1 MCVCVRVFIDATY
14 VFSALVVVKFLYI
27 YLYNYMYIEMFLGGL
42 IEIASVVSNALDSS
56 NKTVSNKRCKSSTTV
71 RGRFEGV

>member
-1 MCVCVRVFIDATY
+1 
-14 VFSALVVVKFLYI
+14 
-27 YLYNYMYIEMFLGGL
+27 MFLGGL

-71 RGRFEGV
+71 RGRFEGVQAQAYKFKTIFHFLTRVLKCHDFYFVK